1 MGSTNLPSRNPTGY
15 LGIKET
21 NPPQLYFIDRAP
33 TQDDSR
39 PYDAGDMWI
48 DPVSDNAYLL
58 IKKVGSIATWH
69 NIGTAV
75 SILGKLT
82 GDTGG
87 PINPDVSDNI
97 NLLGGT
103 GISTTGNPGTN
114 TITFSATGGGMGWT
128 EITTTS
134 VSMTPDN
141 GYVLNNAVLVTAT
154 LPVTCPFGSKI
165 KVVGKGAGGWKIAQN
180 AGQTIK
186 FGKFNTT
193 TGVGGSLDSTDDD
206 DVISLLC
213 TTADTDFTV
222 MSAIGN
228 ITII

>member
-21 NPPQLYFIDRAP
+21 NPPQLYFIDRTP
-33 TQDDSR
+33 TSEDSR
-39 PYDAGDMWI
+39 PYDPGDLWI
-48 DPVSDNAYLL
+48 DQATDNAYLL
-58 IKKVGSIATWH
+58 IKKVGAIATWH

-87 PINPDVSDNI
+87 PINPDASDNI
-97 NLLGGT
+97 NLLGGI
-103 GISTTGNPGTN
+103 GISTVGNPATN
-114 TITFSATGGGMGWT
+114 TITFNSTGGGLAWT
-128 EITTTS
+128 EVTTTS
-134 VSMTPDN
+134 VSMNPDN
-141 GYVLNNAVLVTAT
+141 GYVLNNIALVTAT
-154 LPVTCPFGSKI
+154 LPVTCSFGSKI
-165 KVVGKGAGGWKIAQN
+165 KIVGKGTGGWKIAQN

-186 FGKFNTT
+186 FGKFTT
-193 TGVGGSLDSTDDD
+193 ITGIGGSLNSINTD

-222 MSAIGN
+222 ISVIGN